1 MLHDHDEYFE
11 EDQTGQIG
19 DVKLWRRLLKFIAL
33 QWQWVAVAILLA
45 LIITATSLAMP
56 RLIQMG
62 MDDYIINSKLPLGE
76 RMEGLSKLGGIF
88 LGVILI
94 GFAANFFQVVVLEWA
109 GQNIMH
115 AIRQRLF
122 AHILNF
128 NLSFYHA
135 HPVGRLVTRLTNDIQ
150 NMYEMFTSVIVTMFN
165 EAVRLVGILAILAW
179 MDWRLTL
186 RLSITFPIML
196 IITLW
201 FGRLSREAFR
211 RIRAH
216 LATINAFLQEAVSG
230 ISVIQLFL
238 RERDIERKFA
248 GLSDAYCKSS
258 FFQIH
263 IFGIFVPLIEVM
275 NAMAIALII
284 WYGGGETLRGH
295 MTLGILA
302 AFISYMRLFFQPLR
316 ELSQKYS
323 IVQSA
328 MASAERVF
336 QLLETTDMLP
346 AAENPIVPEK
356 MEGSIAFENVGFEY
370 EPGRPVLKDLSFE
383 VKPGETLAVV
393 GATGSGK
400 TTMISLLERF
410 YDPLEGS
417 IKLDGVDLRRFDLH
431 WLREQIGL
439 VMQDVFIV
447 PGTIRENILL
457 DREASEE
464 DLEDMIRLSQ
474 LSSLLKDLPEGLD
487 TRIGEGGMDLS
498 SGQKQLLAFARV
510 LARNPR
516 ILVLDEATANVDT
529 ETEML
534 IEQAI
539 QAALSNRTSIVIA
552 HRLSTIRRA
561 DRILVVDH
569 GRIIEQGT
577 HEALMA
583 MQGSYYHLQTL
594 QNGTNNEKPE
604 GFENG

>member
-1 MLHDHDEYFE
+1 MQHDQGYFE
-11 EDQTGQIG
+11 EDYKGQIG
-19 DVKLWRRLLKFIAL
+19 DVRLWRQLLSFIGL
-33 QWQWVAVAILLA
+33 QWRWVTVAIVLS
-45 LIITATSLAMP
+45 LIITATSLALP
-56 RLIQMG
+56 RLIQLG
-62 MDDYIINSKLPLGE
+62 MDRYIINSALPLEE
-76 RMEGLSKLGGIF
+76 RLQGVGALGTIF
-88 LGVILI
+88 LGIILI
-94 GFAANFFQVVVLEWA
+94 GFVANFFQVVVLEWA

-122 AHILNF
+122 THILNL

-150 NMYEMFTSVIVTMFN
+150 NMYEMFTSVIVTLFN
-165 EAVRLVGILAILAW
+165 EGVRLAGILAILFW
-179 MDWRLTL
+179 MNWRLAL
-186 RLSITFPIML
+186 MLSITFPIMAV
-196 IITLW
+196 ITLW
-201 FGRLSREAFR
+201 FGRLSRDAFR
-211 RIRAH
+211 QIRTH
-216 LATINAFLQEAVSG
+216 LAGINAFLQEAVSG
-230 ISVIQLFL
+230 ISIIQLFL
-238 RERDIERKFA
+238 RERDIHDKFA
-248 GLSDAYCKSS
+248 SLNDAYCKSA
-258 FFQIH
+258 FFQIR
-263 IFGIFVPLIEVM
+263 IFGFFIPLIEVM
-275 NAMAIALII
+275 NSLAIALII
-284 WYGGGETLRGH
+284 WYGGGETIRGA
-295 MTLGILA
+295 MTLGILT

-328 MASAERVF
+328 MASAERIF

-346 AAENPIVPEK
+346 VVENPVVPK
-356 MEGSIAFENVGFEY
+356 KVNGAIAFKNVSFEY
-370 EPGRPVLKDLSFE
+370 EPGRPVLEDLSFE

-393 GATGSGK
+393 GSTGSGK

-410 YDPLEGS
+410 YDPTDGS

-447 PGTIRENILL
+447 PGTIRENVLL
-457 DREASEE
+457 DRQVSEE
-464 DLEDMIRLSQ
+464 ELERMIQLSQ
-474 LSSLLKDLPEGLD
+474 LSALISDLPQGLD

-498 SGQKQLLAFARV
+498 AGQKQLLTFARV

-516 ILVLDEATANVDT
+516 ILILDEATANVDT
-529 ETEML
+529 ETEMF

-569 GRIIEQGT
+569 GRIVEQGT

-583 MQGSYYHLQTL
+583 GKGIYYHLQTL
-594 QNGTNNEKPE
+594 QNGAITK
-604 GFENG
+604 